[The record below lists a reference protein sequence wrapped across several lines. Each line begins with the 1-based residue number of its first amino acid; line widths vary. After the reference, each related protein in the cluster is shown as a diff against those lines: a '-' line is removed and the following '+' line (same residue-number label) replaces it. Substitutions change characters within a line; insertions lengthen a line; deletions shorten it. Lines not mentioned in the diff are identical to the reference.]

1 MKRIFLMSLILLVF
15 GYTKAQEK
23 TNVGI
28 IPFTNLGSGASN
40 QDVIAI
46 QEAVTS
52 SFVKTKRFNIVDRTK
67 ISELQKEKNLQKSED
82 FIDGTV
88 VQQGISL
95 GAKFLISG
103 KVTTATK
110 FSGYK
115 TRTKLDGTK
124 VNELVNEASVNFS
137 CQVIDVETG
146 QVINSETFS
155 NAGGGNFLGLS
166 LAKNVDEAFTS
177 CLTSLSSDIDKWVH
191 VNFPSIFSIAE
202 IQTKDGKGAATKI
215 LMAGGSAFGLEK
227 GDRLKVV
234 EVSEM
239 EINGKKIKRKKEI
252 GEIKIDKIEDE
263 NFSICS
269 VKEGGI
275 DINSKFEA
283 NANLQIITKN

>member
-1 MKRIFLMSLILLVF
+1 MKKIIFATAIFAFVF
-15 GYTKAQEK
+15 ANAQEK

-28 IPFTNLGSGASN
+28 IPFTNLGGANN
-40 QDVIAI
+40 QDVITI

-103 KVTTATK
+103 KVTSVTK
-110 FSGYK
+110 FSGNK
-115 TRTKLDGTK
+115 TRKKLDGTT

-166 LAKNVDEAFTS
+166 LAKNVDEAFAS
-177 CLTSLSSDIDKWVH
+177 SLSSLSSDIDKWVY
-191 VNFPSIFSIAE
+191 VNFPAIFSIAE
-202 IQTKDGKGAATKI
+202 IQTKDSKGAATKI
-215 LMAGGSAFGLEK
+215 LMTGGSAFGLEK
-227 GDRLKVV
+227 GEKLKVV
-234 EVSEM
+234 EVTEM
-239 EINGKKIKRKKEI
+239 VINGKKIKRKKEI
-252 GEIKIDKIEDE
+252 GEVKIDKIEDE
-263 NFSICS
+263 NFSICT

-275 DINSKFEA
+275 DINLKFEA
-283 NANLQIITKN
+283 KANLQIITKS

>member
-1 MKRIFLMSLILLVF
+1 MKKIIFAIAIFAF
-15 GYTKAQEK
+15 GLANAQEK

-28 IPFTNLGSGASN
+28 IPFANLGGANN

-67 ISELQKEKNLQKSED
+67 MSELQKEKNLQKSED

-103 KVTTATK
+103 KVTSVTK
-110 FSGYK
+110 FSGNK
-115 TRTKLDGTK
+115 TRTKFDGTK
-124 VNELVNEASVNFS
+124 VSELVNEANINFS

-155 NAGGGNFLGLS
+155 NSAGGSFLGLS
-166 LAKNVDEAFTS
+166 LAKDVDEAFTS
-177 CLTSLSSDIDKWVH
+177 SLSSLSSDIDKWVR

-202 IQTKDGKGAATKI
+202 IQTKDSKGAATKI

-234 EVSEM
+234 EVTEM
-239 EINGKKIKRKKEI
+239 VINGKKINRKKEI
-252 GEIKIDKIEDE
+252 GEVKIDKIEDE
-263 NFSICS
+263 NFSICV
-269 VKEGGI
+269 VKDGGI

-283 NANLQIITKN
+283 KANLQIITKK